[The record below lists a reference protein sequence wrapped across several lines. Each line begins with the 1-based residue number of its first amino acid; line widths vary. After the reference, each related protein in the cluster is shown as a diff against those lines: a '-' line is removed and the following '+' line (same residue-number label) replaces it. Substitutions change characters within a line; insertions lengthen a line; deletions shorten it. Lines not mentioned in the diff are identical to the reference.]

1 MNYQPDLISTSLKML
16 MILAILVGGLL
27 LTFYYTKRKFGKQMG
42 GPKGKLIR
50 VLGNTYIGVK
60 KQISLVEIPGA
71 VLVLGLSSDNIS
83 LLAKI
88 DDEETLGTIKTFEEA
103 KVLPSFSDHLQKLS
117 SRFKGHTNQTPH
129 NKRLL

>member
-1 MNYQPDLISTSLKML
+1 MNYHPDLISTSLKML
-16 MILAILVGGLL
+16 IVLAILVGGLL
-27 LTFYYTKRKFGKQMG
+27 ITFYYTKRKFGKQVG
-42 GPKGKLIR
+42 GSKGKLIR

-88 DDEETLGTIKTFEEA
+88 DDDEILGNIKTFEEA
-103 KVLPSFSDHLQKLS
+103 KVLPSFSDQLQKLS
-117 SRFKGHTNQTPH
+117 SRFKGHTNDE
-129 NKRLL
+129 

>member
-1 MNYQPDLISTSLKML
+1 MNYHPDLISTSLKML
-16 MILAILVGGLL
+16 IVLAILVGGLL
-27 LTFYYTKRKFGKQMG
+27 ITFYYTKRKFGKQVG
-42 GPKGKLIR
+42 GSKGKLIR

-88 DDEETLGTIKTFEEA
+88 DDEKILGNIKTFEEA
-103 KVLPSFSDHLQKLS
+103 KALPSFSDQLQKLS
-117 SRFKGHTNQTPH
+117 SRFKGRTNDE
-129 NKRLL
+129 

>member
-1 MNYQPDLISTSLKML
+1 MNYHPDLISTSLKML
-16 MILAILVGGLL
+16 IVLAILLGGLL
-27 LTFYYTKRKFGKQMG
+27 ITFYYTKRKFGKQIG
-42 GPKGKLIR
+42 GSKGKLIR

-88 DDEETLGTIKTFEEA
+88 DDDEILGNIKTFEET
-103 KVLPSFSDHLQKLS
+103 KVLPSFSDQLQKLS
-117 SRFKGHTNQTPH
+117 SRLKGHTNH
-129 NKRLL
+129 E

>member
-1 MNYQPDLISTSLKML
+1 MNYHPDLISTSLKML
-16 MILAILVGGLL
+16 IVLAILMGGLL
-27 LTFYYTKRKFGKQMG
+27 ITFYYTKRKFGKQVG
-42 GPKGKLIR
+42 GSKGKLIR

-88 DDEETLGTIKTFEEA
+88 DDEKILGNIKTFEET
-103 KVLPSFSDHLQKLS
+103 KVLPSFSDQLQKLS
-117 SRFKGHTNQTPH
+117 SRFKGRTNDE
-129 NKRLL
+129 

>member
-1 MNYQPDLISTSLKML
+1 MNYHPDLIATSLKML
-16 MILAILVGGLL
+16 LVLAILLGGLL
-27 LTFYYTKRKFGKQMG
+27 IAFYYTKRKFGKQIG
-42 GPKGKLIR
+42 GSKGKLIT

-88 DDEETLGTIKTFEEA
+88 DDEEILENIKTFEES
-103 KVLPSFSDHLQKLS
+103 KVLPSFSDQLQKLS
-117 SRFKGHTNQTPH
+117 SRFKGHTND
-129 NKRLL
+129 